1 MKIVPINNVNISV
14 SSKAKWDKNSYM
26 SADLIQRVNRRMIET
41 GGKSGELS
49 PLEKLA
55 DIMLDKNSKEIP
67 QELNKA
73 KDEFDALSK
82 NEQDK
87 LLLFAKCRRD
97 IRELV
102 SDEERLNSAFRKARD
117 SVVGKKAD

>member
-1 MKIVPINNVNISV
+1 MKITPISNHYSNVGMKANKKPSISTE
-14 SSKAKWDKNSYM
+14 
-26 SADLIQRVNRRMIET
+26 LIKRVNQRMIET
-41 GGKSGELS
+41 GGKSRELS

-102 SDEERLNSAFRKARD
+102 SDEECLNSAFRKAWD